1 MSRHDEARRLIGL
14 LWFLSAEDALLQGLT
29 AGQSIHQFRVA
40 CKARALTAR
49 APPLVTDLTFCYDLD
64 LETCQNMSM
73 SRWVGRLHFLED
85 SNEIP

>member
-1 MSRHDEARRLIGL
+1 MQRL
-14 LWFLSAEDALLQGLT
+14 T
-29 AGQSIHQFRVA
+29 RGQSIHQFRVA

-64 LETCQNMSM
+64 LETCQSMSM